1 MPTYSNLLFCSGL
14 GLNEAGTGLFGSL
27 QNFATNNWVPM
38 TQLEDGGHPPQI
50 PDEMGAFA
58 FSTQGCIIPSVC
70 FFELQPVYVIW
81 VYMAS
86 LFNPRSEAVLFL
98 DYSEILVCGVGAE
111 WLCLLKAIPYSAA
124 AQACRWMPRPGVAVS
139 CASLIYTDRFRRSA
153 VLTFSFILYCVL

>member
-1 MPTYSNLLFCSGL
+1 MPTYSNLLFCSEL

-27 QNFATNNWVPM
+27 QNFATRDWVPM

-58 FSTQGCIIPSVC
+58 FSTQGCIVLTTSSVC

-81 VYMAS
+81 MYIYIYMAS

-98 DYSEILVCGVGAE
+98 DYS
-111 WLCLLKAIPYSAA
+111 
-124 AQACRWMPRPGVAVS
+124 
-139 CASLIYTDRFRRSA
+139 
-153 VLTFSFILYCVL
+153 